1 MSVPSTVT
9 QRAEG
14 NEFVNS
20 TGMLLSGFSGF
31 TIRTGFYLTNSGSYP
46 ISTSMTRNDTF
57 VDTYDFP
64 SGMDSPIKILP
75 GENKF
80 IPFDFTATINT
91 FTGPTDLGTSSGPD
105 HNGLFISQLT
115 LNTVSE
121 YDGRID
127 PEGDIKV
134 NITGKVTGGPAISQ
148 ELPSKP
154 SGFLVKSSYGANG
167 KPQAELQWQHPSSG
181 YYLSRYKIDSATNI
195 DTDASSATGTWS
207 TVGYFN
213 IKYED
218 IQVPSNQN
226 GGGYWTATTYPVR
239 KYGTP
244 TGIAQLYQ
252 REEAVL
258 PNPETSYG
266 QSGLINQP
274 FGVEY
279 YYRIKSQFI
288 SQVPGIQPGSN
299 ESPWVYAYPVTDFTQ
314 DVPAD
319 VAAGLESGDTTLP
332 SSSSSNIKVDA
343 KNPQSLD
350 IYLPNGTENIN
361 LSGAMEDIFTT
372 LDIDINYMTTGHSN
386 FTYSGIKWIVPEG
399 AVVGSSDSTKAG
411 IDTGKR
417 LMNSAATALSPA
429 QSSLELTGVLILEE
443 NSMVMGMGGKGG
455 DGGHVS
461 IKQFNVNPTIPKDS
475 QRLEIGTITDSTAG
489 SDGSAAIRI
498 SDANI
503 DNFTIIKAQS
513 SLVAGGGG
521 GGGAGDPFIQPKVKN
536 LKVAQG
542 DAITQIAFNGIIPN
556 AAGGGNEGVKGGSGT
571 SFRKGKLSSGLHKN
585 PNTAKETIEI
595 DVVGAMMFGHEV
607 SYNGMPIWYPV
618 EFAIGDIIGSH
629 DGGVGGGGQGFGLS
643 YPGTS
648 LRTGHVSVDSLLRGS
663 AAKVGLGS
671 ASSIKKSAGA
681 VGGVIGLDGAN
692 GISIDFDD
700 FFQPDSTV
708 DADKTLATAGGK
720 AGRAIDATGNS
731 NYTRANFRS
740 KLLTV
745 QLTSN
750 PSLAINSF
758 DEVGGF
764 VAHFDASQNV
774 YSDAA
779 GSTAAVDGNA
789 VKRWTSVNDPTKIYM
804 VQYDPSSS
812 ASSAPTY
819 QKNNTTHPAGYFS
832 NKTCVHFDTN
842 LGQNNWLPIVGQDK
856 RLKIKGITGA
866 GKLENTMEGF
876 DIFYYLVPM
885 SRVDYDWYLKGG
897 QFIWTRVPWAWSSS
911 ANEATWDF
919 ASQSQFFTAAGSALD
934 NTGVGKGNA
943 IEAYQEAFKYPD
955 NRAYIWNVSN
965 ERVGLSRL
973 GNIHRDGTNIATK
986 YFTGLTDYSFID
998 EPILGGPSNEA
1009 TTVADMPLYMET
1021 AYQWKG
1027 GIGQI
1032 VVYNKKLKY
1041 QERQAVTN
1049 LLNNKELKIQTVIPS
1064 QIPDYTDT
1072 QQIYLDKNRE
1082 TFRNKLTDGNGFGG
1096 FIVFDS

>member
-14 NEFVNS
+14 NEFVHS
-20 TGMLLSGFSGF
+20 TGMLLSGFTGF
-31 TIRTGFYLTNSGSYP
+31 TIRTGFYLTNSGNYP
-46 ISTSMTRNDTF
+46 ISTSMTREDTF

-64 SGMDSPIKILP
+64 SGMNSPVKILP

-80 IPFDFTATINT
+80 IPFDFTATVSYA
-91 FTGPTDLGTSSGPD
+91 TGPTDEGTSSGPD
-105 HNGLFISQLT
+105 HNGVFVSRLT

-121 YDGRID
+121 YDGQAD
-127 PEGDIKV
+127 PEGSIKV

-195 DTDASSATGTWS
+195 DSDGSSATGTWS

-213 IKYED
+213 INYED
-218 IQVPSNQN
+218 ITVPSNQY
-226 GGGYWTATTYPVR
+226 GAGMTTQTTYIVR
-239 KYGTP
+239 KYATP
-244 TGIAQLYQ
+244 TGISQLYQ

-266 QSGLINQP
+266 QSGLRNQA
-274 FGVEY
+274 FGADH
-279 YYRIKSQFI
+279 YYRIQSQFI
-288 SQVPGIQPGSN
+288 SEVPGLQPGSN
-299 ESPWVYAYPVTDFTQ
+299 ESPWVYAYPVVDFTQ
-314 DVPAD
+314 NVPAD

-343 KNPQSLD
+343 QNPQSLD
-350 IYLPNGTENIN
+350 IYFPNGTENIN
-361 LSGAMEDIFTT
+361 LSGAMEDTFTT
-372 LDIDINYMTTGHSN
+372 LGVDINYMTTGHSN
-386 FTYSGIKWIVPEG
+386 FTYSGIRWIVPEG
-399 AVVGSSDSTKAG
+399 AVVGSSDPTKPG

-417 LMNSAATALSPA
+417 LMNSAATALSPT
-429 QSSLELTGVLILEE
+429 QPSLELTGVLILEE

-461 IKQFNVNPTIPKDS
+461 IEQFNVNEGN
-475 QRLEIGTITDSTAG
+475 QRLEVGTITDSTAG

-503 DNFTIIKAQS
+503 DNFTITKAQS

-542 DAITQIAFNGIIPN
+542 DAINQIAFNGIIPN
-556 AAGGGNEGVKGGSGT
+556 EAGGGNEGVKGGSGT
-571 SFRKGKLSSGLHKN
+571 MFRKGKLSSGLHKN

-595 DVVGAMMFGHEV
+595 DVVGAMMFGDENP
-607 SYNGMPIWYPV
+607 YNGMPIWYPV

-629 DGGVGGGGQGFGLS
+629 DGGVGGGGQGFGIS

-648 LRTGHVSVDSLLRGS
+648 LRTGQVSINSLLRGS

-720 AGRAIDATGNS
+720 AGRAIDGTGNS

-745 QLTSN
+745 GLTSSS
-750 PSLAINSF
+750 SLAISSF

-774 YSDAA
+774 YENTAGTDDAE
-779 GSTAAVDGNA
+779 DGDG
-789 VKRWTSVNDPTKIYM
+789 VKRWNSVNDPTKIYM
-804 VQYDPSSS
+804 VQYDASSA

-819 QKNNTTHPAGYFS
+819 QKNNTAHPAGYFS

-842 LGQNNWLPIVGQDK
+842 LGQHNWQPTAGQDK

-885 SRVDYDWYLKGG
+885 SRVDYDWYLGGG
-897 QFIWTRVPWAWSSS
+897 QFIWTRMPWAWSPS
-911 ANEATWDF
+911 ADDATLDF
-919 ASQSQFFTAAGSALD
+919 ASQSQFFTSAGSVLD
-934 NTGVGKGNA
+934 NTGVGKGNT
-943 IEAYQEAFKYPD
+943 IEAYQEAFHYPD
-955 NRAYIWNVSN
+955 NRAYIWNISN

-973 GNIHRDGTNIATK
+973 GNIHRDGINIATK
-986 YFTGLTDYSFID
+986 YFTGLTDYNFLD
-998 EPILGGPSNEA
+998 EPMLGGPSNES
-1009 TTVADMPLYMET
+1009 TTFAGMPLYTET

-1032 VVYNKKLKY
+1032 IVYNRKLKY

-1049 LLNNKELKIQTVIPS
+1049 LLSNKELKIQTVIPS
-1064 QIPDYTDT
+1064 QIPEYTDT
-1072 QQIYLDKNRE
+1072 QQTYLNKNRE
-1082 TFRNKLTDGNGFGG
+1082 EIRNKITDGNGFGG